1 MFILLKR
8 AGILRVPH
16 EIETAGIDLIQQDEQ
31 AYPPSAWSD
40 TNGSIFT
47 ASNQGMTT
55 SPSSA
60 AIVENPSSVGNPA
73 GAPEAAGQAEGGRRR
88 KPAPRLQTAS
98 LSSMNLI
105 SESTEIAM
113 EQAGLRN

>member
-31 AYPPSAWSD
+31 AYPPSAWSNI
-40 TNGSIFT
+40 NGSIFT

-55 SPSSA
+55 SPSNA
-60 AIVENPSSVGNPA
+60 GIEERPSSVSNPA
-73 GAPEAAGQAEGGRRR
+73 GAPEAAGQAEGGRRS
-88 KPAPRLQTAS
+88 APRLQTAS

>member
-40 TNGSIFT
+40 INGSIFT

-55 SPSSA
+55 SPSSG
-60 AIVENPSSVGNPA
+60 IEERPSSVGNPA